1 MEMENT
7 RNSEDIVWSIWW
19 HIVNIMIDK
28 LYLLAATIMKNGKV
42 QSGSALQNEIGF
54 ETAVKLFRP
63 NGIHYERRFGVGFKV
78 TDRDLI
84 AIGNTETEAE
94 LDNLVFIM
102 NRIASS
108 GETNIDF
115 INTGSLSVEDMSAK
129 AEHFMDMLNTHSET
143 PSYIRDSDDALKT
156 RVFSGIYNITRSS
169 QNQLKAQITVDT
181 CTGELKDRAAKT
193 TAGNAEKEVTP
204 YDPSSK
210 YVMQVQ
216 NMLGKAVVG
225 IGAVSLKTYFI
236 LSTSYNR
243 KCERVVNAI
252 KAEDYATSRQL
263 MESMIITRPSVDGD
277 VQTTLANINLTKII
291 RELNRKLNLYN
302 KQLELGDNADI
313 QEKKNS
319 VIFQLNTFKTLQ
331 ANTSKISTPEFLSG
345 IISLAADNAKDLA
358 LPKLNATEDL
368 VDIYT
373 TAAMIGIP
381 FQETA
386 DIMTSEMFGWMTR
399 AGANNIFDE
408 TTQGSKVKNMV
419 KFALLEKIDIRAVKI
434 ILSSYNNYLKY
445 SGKAKTK
452 AYQFASYK
460 NKEACIA
467 SLNNP
472 NIIDGIVEAFRDT
485 NEYKVEEETPIY
497 KKDSEGKEVYDTDG
511 KLVYETYEENG
522 ETKIKTEK
530 KTIIKRGI
538 IGDAPSYISAN
549 MQEDMEMM
557 DEEEKQHISDPWTQK
572 DFYKA
577 YKLFEK
583 YQERLKY
590 TQDPENIKKLELLN
604 TLLTY
609 VEEMSTLGR
618 QASINQGLK
627 TDIRAF
633 YNSLRT
639 VEDLI
644 NKRLKEAKLL
654 KIDKQ
659 GNVVSGEKFDFKQ
672 FLQDDKYAKFWIDAM
687 NSNTPMSVLKCFNIL
702 EALADSPNFIAMS
715 KIQPYADIIMKNVLT
730 TYDTATKIADSL
742 IDRGIVYSLSDNDFK
757 AVTDYITDL
766 NIFTF
771 LKNSGIA
778 LDLDTIAGMTGS
790 CVTLYE
796 TKGTTRRTAVKQLE
810 LNTAQNIASFKHL
823 MEENIIPALKAKF
836 NGNRFL
842 DALARRD
849 NAKLGSETYALPLQ
863 MMEIDSDEGM
873 MEQYAGY
880 LQDFNNI
887 AKEPYAGMTIGDWF
901 FLYNLIVNKNGFGQQ
916 SLTRIFEDL
925 VDSVNC
931 PKVIQMYYESVG
943 KAPIVD
949 LIEAQECISKNS
961 RGTKVPNPD
970 SIKRIELPSD
980 FTLYLPVTC
989 NLNAETIISNSSN
1002 QYTWKPLKNVD
1013 PIEALDTLAQTLNNK
1028 KLNLVKVI
1036 TDEEAKDMGITE
1048 GSYGFIKDGKVYLNS
1063 SRFTDDQT
1071 GCGSALG
1078 IGMHEIAHLVI
1089 AGIKAMDNSRPEKQA
1104 YYKLLSQVRNEA
1116 DYNEIAALYPDSVGS
1131 DLDEEVLCNK
1141 IQSLLTNRINKS
1153 SEVEVGFVDDGILLG
1168 GLQQIFENIKL
1179 KDVIDNNLEYAIEN
1193 FTFGL
1198 FDSLDQIKEEY
1209 TLNSQQMAAIK
1220 SVLYNSS
1227 DENNNLKQDC

>member
-1 MEMENT
+1 
-7 RNSEDIVWSIWW
+7 
-19 HIVNIMIDK
+19 
-28 LYLLAATIMKNGKV
+28 MKNGKI

-63 NGIHYERRFGVGFKV
+63 NGIHYGSRFGIGFKV
-78 TDRDLI
+78 TDKDLI

-108 GETNIDF
+108 NETNIDF
-115 INTGSLSVEDMSAK
+115 INTGALSVEEMNAK
-129 AEHFMDMLNTHSET
+129 AKRFMDMLNTHSET

-204 YDPSSK
+204 YNPSSK

-243 KCERVVNAI
+243 KCERIVNAI

-277 VQTTLANINLTKII
+277 VQTTLANTNLTKII

-302 KQLELGDNADI
+302 KQLELGNNADI

-373 TAAMIGIP
+373 TAAMIGTP
-381 FQETA
+381 FQEIA

-408 TTQGSKVKNMV
+408 TTQGNKVKDMV
-419 KFALLEKIDIRAVKI
+419 KFALLEKIDIRTVKI

-460 NKEACIA
+460 DKETCIA

-472 NIIDGIVEAFRDT
+472 NIIDGIIEAFRDT

-497 KKDSEGKEVYDTDG
+497 KKDAEGKEIYDVDG

-530 KTIIKRGI
+530 KIIIKRGI
-538 IGDAPSYISAN
+538 IGEAPSYINTS
-549 MQEDMEMM
+549 MQEEMEMM
-557 DEEEKQHISDPWTQK
+557 DEEEKQHTSDPWTQK

-639 VEDLI
+639 IEDLI
-644 NKRLKEAKLL
+644 NKRLKKAKLL

-659 GNVVSGEKFDFKQ
+659 GNVISGNKFDFKQ
-672 FLQDDKYAKFWIDAM
+672 FLLDDKYAKFWIDAM
-687 NSNTPMSVLKCFNIL
+687 KKNSEISILKCFNIL
-702 EALADSPNFIAMS
+702 EALADSPNFMAMS
-715 KIQPYADIIMKNVLT
+715 KIQPYADIILKNVLT

-742 IDRGIVYSLSDNDFK
+742 IDSEIVYSLSDNDFK
-757 AVTDYITDL
+757 AVTDYITNL
-766 NIFTF
+766 NIFRF
-771 LKNSGIA
+771 LENNGIT
-778 LDLDTIAGMTGS
+778 LDLDAIAETTGS

-796 TKGTTRRTAVKQLE
+796 TKGTTRRTAVKQLV

-842 DALARRD
+842 DAIARRD

-887 AKEPYAGMTIGDWF
+887 AKEPYAWMTVGDWF
-901 FLYNLIVNKNGFGQQ
+901 FLYNLVVNKNGFGQQ

-931 PKVIQMYYESVG
+931 PKVIQMYYKSVG

-1048 GSYGFIKDGKVYLNS
+1048 GSYGFIKDGRVYLNS

-1089 AGIKAMDNSRPEKQA
+1089 AGIKAMDNSKSEKQA
-1104 YYKLLSQVRNEA
+1104 YYKLLSQVRKEA
-1116 DYNEIAALYPDSVGS
+1116 DYDEIAALYPDSVGS

-1153 SEVEVGFVDDGILLG
+1153 SEVEVGFVDNGILLG
-1168 GLQQIFENIKL
+1168 GLQQIFENIEL
-1179 KDVIDNNLEYAIEN
+1179 KDAVDNNLEYAIEN

-1220 SVLYNSS
+1220 SALYNSS